1 MLPFGPLISTKFAS
15 QAARIV
21 VAVGLLLV
29 GLVPVFSGVA
39 SGENLSD
46 LRARMDDLQGD
57 LNDAAADIEALH
69 AREEETH
76 TQVVELEQRQENLQK
91 RKEGMMDQVI
101 EAATILYKNGNTS
114 TIEALFA
121 ADSFGELSNGIE
133 MLSKVSEHDTAAFI
147 AFSRLQKELSAVAAD
162 LSEKRK
168 ELAAQSELLETKND
182 ELLSKFDEVSAE
194 YEDLKAQIA
203 AEAESA
209 PTTPGSPSPTFHGDM
224 ACPVSGPVSFI
235 DSWGYPRSGGRSH
248 QGVDMMA
255 NYGQPVVA
263 IKSGT
268 VTYAGSG
275 ELSGNWVQLTGD
287 DGNVYWH
294 MHLQDITVS
303 SGHVSMGQ
311 QIGTVGDT
319 GNATGTP
326 HLHFEYHPGGGSAVN
341 PYPIAA
347 AACF

>member
-1 MLPFGPLISTKFAS
+1 
-15 QAARIV
+15 
-21 VAVGLLLV
+21 
-29 GLVPVFSGVA
+29 
-39 SGENLSD
+39 
-46 LRARMDDLQGD
+46 MDELQGD
-57 LNDAAADIEALH
+57 LNAATVEIEELH
-69 AREEETH
+69 AKEEA
-76 TQVVELEQRQENLQK
+76 TQTEVQELEQRQKNLEK

-133 MLSKVSEHDTAAFI
+133 MLNKVSQHDRAAFI
-147 AFSRLQKELSAVAAD
+147 SFSRLQQELNAVAAE
-162 LSEKRK
+162 LSDKRK
-168 ELAAQSELLETKND
+168 ELAAQSELLKIKND
-182 ELLSKFDEVSAE
+182 ELLSKFDAVSAK
-194 YEDLKAQIA
+194 YEDLKAELAA
-203 AEAESA
+203 AEESA
-209 PTTPGSPSPTFHGDM
+209 PTIQNNSPTPTFQGDM

-248 QGVDMMA
+248 QGVDIMA

-275 ELSGNWVQLTGD
+275 ELSGNWIQLTGD

-294 MHLQDITVS
+294 MHLQDIMVS
-303 SGHVSMGQ
+303 SGHVSIGQ

>member
-1 MLPFGPLISTKFAS
+1 
-15 QAARIV
+15 
-21 VAVGLLLV
+21 
-29 GLVPVFSGVA
+29 
-39 SGENLSD
+39 
-46 LRARMDDLQGD
+46 MDELQGD
-57 LNDAAADIEALH
+57 LNAASAQIEALR
-69 AREEETH
+69 AKEEETH
-76 TQVVELEQRQENLQK
+76 TQVQRLEQRQETLQK

-147 AFSRLQKELSAVAAD
+147 AFSRLQKELNAVAAD

-168 ELAAQSELLETKND
+168 ELAAQSELLKAKND
-182 ELLSKFDEVSAE
+182 ELLSRFDEVSAE
-194 YEDLKAQIA
+194 YEDLKAQLA
-203 AEAESA
+203 AEAEAA
-209 PTTPGSPSPTFHGDM
+209 PTVASNSPSPTFQGDL

-268 VTYAGSG
+268 ITYAGTG
-275 ELSGNWVQLTGD
+275 ELSGNWLQLTGD
-287 DGNVYWH
+287 DGNVYWN
-294 MHLQDITVS
+294 MHLQDVTVS
-303 SGHVSMGQ
+303 SGRVSIGQ

-326 HLHFEYHPGGGSAVN
+326 QLHFEYHPGGGSAVN